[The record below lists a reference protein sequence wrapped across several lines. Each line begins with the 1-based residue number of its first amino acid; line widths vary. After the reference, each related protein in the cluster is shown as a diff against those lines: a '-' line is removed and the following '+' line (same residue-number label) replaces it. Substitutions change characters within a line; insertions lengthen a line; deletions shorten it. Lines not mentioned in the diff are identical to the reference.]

1 MRRSLEEN
9 DLTVVSIFVNPG
21 QFAPHEDLASYPR
34 TLSRDLEL
42 LSAEK
47 VTVSN
52 LLSSAIPISRT
63 PSAVF
68 VPSVTEIY
76 PSGIVQNIAEQ
87 RGAFVEVK
95 GYSHQMEGQS
105 RPTFFRG
112 VATVVTKLF
121 NVVQVS
127 TYLTIFLKF
136 MTTQSYLSL
145 QKLTLAKKIY
155 NRHYSL
161 SVSVETY
168 CSPTPNQII
177 FA

>member
-1 MRRSLEEN
+1 M
-9 DLTVVSIFVNPG
+9 SIFVNPG

-68 VPSVTEIY
+68 VPSVSEIY

>member
-1 MRRSLEEN
+1 MKIFYGLVRRSLAEN

-21 QFAPHEDLASYPR
+21 QFAPHEDLTSYPR
-34 TLSRDLEL
+34 TLLRDLEL

-47 VTVSN
+47 VTVSESN
-52 LLSSAIPISRT
+52 LPSSAIPISRT

-68 VPSVTEIY
+68 VPPVSEIY

-87 RGAFVEVK
+87 KGAFVEVK

-121 NVVQVS
+121 NVIQVS
-127 TYLTIFLKF
+127 TYLSVFLTKF
-136 MTTQSYLSL
+136 IPSYLPPAYKSL
-145 QKLTLAKKIY
+145 LWSKRYTTSI
-155 NRHYSL
+155 
-161 SVSVETY
+161 
-168 CSPTPNQII
+168 TP
-177 FA
+177 